1 MRRSPVVRRG
11 GRIRRI
17 GPRDGSVPAPCAGGT
32 RRSAGRCVPPP
43 EAPPPRRRRSGGRP
57 ARAGRGGAAGARA
70 TSAAWVRRD
79 APPPPPLGPPTA
91 RGSGTPSSERT
102 PARSHLEPRSSCV
115 FQGAPPRLQGR
126 PCTVGPNPSPGGG
139 RRKEEQM
146 RRILTGTL
154 IAASL
159 SLVLA
164 PAAVASPPTQIPFE
178 EVFQDVDPCTG
189 AVHTVTIAGTFFVHD
204 HNGRFVASG
213 ERTLSTSS
221 GYSGRGTSSFVD
233 NGRVEMF
240 RLTDVL
246 ADDAGNRIRA
256 RAVFVLDLS
265 RDEVRIDI
273 VVRRHDYLPGA
284 YTGWHSHP
292 GPVFITVTQGTLT
305 YYEYDDPTCTPHVVS
320 VGEGFVDDGRGHIV
334 RNETDQPAQ
343 DVSVIT
349 APVGGAFRGELT
361 APGLY
366 CDF

>member
-139 RRKEEQM
+139 TTEGGADETDTDRH
-146 RRILTGTL
+146 
-154 IAASL
+154 ADSSL
-159 SLVLA
+159 
-164 PAAVASPPTQIPFE
+164 AVTRA
-178 EVFQDVDPCTG
+178 
-189 AVHTVTIAGTFFVHD
+189 
-204 HNGRFVASG
+204 
-213 ERTLSTSS
+213 RTC
-221 GYSGRGTSSFVD
+221 GRGTSSFVD

-240 RLTDVL
+240 QLTDIL
-246 ADDAGNRIRA
+246 ADDEGNRIRA
-256 RAVFVLDLS
+256 RVVFLDDLS
-265 RDEVRIDI
+265 RDEVRID
-273 VVRRHDYLPGA
+273 
-284 YTGWHSHP
+284 T
-292 GPVFITVTQGTLT
+292 F
-305 YYEYDDPTCTPHVVS
+305 
-320 VGEGFVDDGRGHIV
+320 
-334 RNETDQPAQ
+334 
-343 DVSVIT
+343 
-349 APVGGAFRGELT
+349 ELT
-361 APGLY
+361 CIGS
-366 CDF
+366 